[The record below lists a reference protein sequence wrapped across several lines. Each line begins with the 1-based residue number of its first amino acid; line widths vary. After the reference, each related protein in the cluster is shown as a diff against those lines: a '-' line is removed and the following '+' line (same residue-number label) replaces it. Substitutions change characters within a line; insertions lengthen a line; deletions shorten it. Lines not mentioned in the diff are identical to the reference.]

1 MQRKW
6 KDTSGRAAYILYVKG
21 QSTSCP
27 IYGCPPT
34 AEGKW
39 FLDYLK
45 DKNVKHCKIIIRKK
59 KRVARAQT
67 ANLHHFAQAV
77 TCSDLT

>member
-1 MQRKW
+1 MSDFKSDCSKVDSALRGSRMQRKW

-45 DKNVKHCKIIIRKK
+45 DKNVKQCKIIIRKK
-59 KRVARAQT
+59 KE
-67 ANLHHFAQAV
+67 
-77 TCSDLT
+77 